1 MLIMRIMNEVS
12 MKITIYRGSIALK
25 EIGVIKLENN
35 SRVSLK
41 IYRRG

>member
-1 MLIMRIMNEVS
+1 MLIMKVNGVS
-12 MKITIYRGSIALK
+12 MKRTIYRASITLK
-25 EIGVIKLENN
+25 EIGDIKLENN